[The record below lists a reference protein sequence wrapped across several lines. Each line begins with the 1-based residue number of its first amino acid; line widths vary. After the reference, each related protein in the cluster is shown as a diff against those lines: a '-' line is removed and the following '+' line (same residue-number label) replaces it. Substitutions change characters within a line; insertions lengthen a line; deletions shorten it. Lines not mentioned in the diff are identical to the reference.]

1 MELEFTDEQQELR
14 STVRSFLERECPI
27 SLVRSVVEKGVPAD
41 DLWAHMVALGW
52 PALTVPEEIGG
63 LGLGF
68 VELAVV
74 TEELG
79 RVVAPGPFLAT
90 VTQFVPAVR
99 HAGTPEQQERFLG
112 SVAEGEVTGT
122 LAVGGNV
129 SAEPVSGGWEI
140 RGTVRHV
147 LDGERADEIAV
158 AARVD
163 DGWGLFVVPTA
174 AVRATAESVLDQTR
188 PLATVEIDAAVVDGE
203 RALGVPGGAESAL
216 DRAVEEAIA
225 ALALEMVG
233 TCQSIFDVAIDHA
246 RERHQ
251 FGVPIGSFQA
261 IKHKFADMLVA
272 LERARAT
279 AYYAAA
285 TVAEEDASLVFDPRR
300 RRFGSNGPDLVGN
313 EASSRPMAVAMAKA
327 AAGDAQRRI
336 AQEGVQIMGGI
347 GYTWE
352 HDMHLYVKR
361 AKSGDALLGTSSH
374 HRARVARLLGL

>member
-1 MELEFTDEQQELR
+1 MT
-14 STVRSFLERECPI
+14 
-27 SLVRSVVEKGVPAD
+27 LVRSVVEKGAAPD
-41 DLWAHMVALGW
+41 ELWAQMVDLGW
-52 PALTVPEEIGG
+52 PALTVPADHGG

-79 RVVAPGPFLAT
+79 RAIAPGPFLAT

-99 HAGTPEQQERFLG
+99 HAGTPEQQARFLAP
-112 SVAEGEVTGT
+112 VASGELTGT
-122 LAVGGNV
+122 LAVGGAV
-129 SAEPVSGGWEI
+129 SATPAEGGWSLT
-140 RGTVRHV
+140 GTVHHV
-147 LDGERADEIAV
+147 VDGDRADEVAV

-163 DGWGLFVVPTA
+163 DGWGLFVVPGSA
-174 AVRATAESVLDQTR
+174 IRATLEASLDQTR
-188 PLATVEIDAAVVDGE
+188 RLATVDLEGAVVDGE
-203 RALGVPGGAESAL
+203 RALGVPGGAETAL

-233 TCQSIFDVAIDHA
+233 TCQSIFDVALDHA

-261 IKHKFADMLVA
+261 VKHKFADMLVA

-279 AYYAAA
+279 AYFAAA
-285 TVAEEDASLVFDPRR
+285 TVAEEDDRR
-300 RRFGSNGPDLVGN
+300 PL
-313 EASSRPMAVAMAKA
+313 AVAMAKA
-327 AAGDAQRRI
+327 AAGDAQRLI
-336 AQEGVQIMGGI
+336 AQEGIQIMGGI